1 MDRKN
6 RISANSTQYWRC
18 CRCRQSGVDA
28 ASPAAL
34 GGCRFASTASCHR
47 NRCTPEDLGARI
59 KALNDHG
66 VEYAVI
72 GESAMMFHVFPSAT
86 RHIDLLLPLSRSS
99 NRKLRT
105 ALMELAFNQ
114 EALQGLNSG

>member
-1 MDRKN
+1 MTTER
-6 RISANSTQYWRC
+6 RL
-18 CRCRQSGVDA
+18 
-28 ASPAAL
+28 P
-34 GGCRFASTASCHR
+34 
-47 NRCTPEDLGARI
+47 TPDDLGALV

-72 GESAMMFHVFPSAT
+72 GGTAMMFHGFPRAT
-86 RHIDLLLPLSRSS
+86 KDIDLLLPLSRSS